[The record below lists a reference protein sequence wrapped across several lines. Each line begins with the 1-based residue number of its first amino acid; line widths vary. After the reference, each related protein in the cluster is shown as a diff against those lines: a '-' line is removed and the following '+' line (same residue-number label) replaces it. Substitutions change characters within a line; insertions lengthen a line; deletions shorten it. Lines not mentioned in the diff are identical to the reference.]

1 MMWNG
6 FMIKR
11 IKKKK
16 HFRLPCEKPTGVSR
30 SVNSFG
36 LPLGFVHVVR
46 PARLPAHVPRAFL
59 ENESWRNLTWRAS
72 SKTSKNMNV
81 WTLFPHC
88 PVGDIV
94 LVCQE
99 AGVRWVWYII
109 WNQCD
114 SFIYLNLIV
123 KNRKIIIERYFKW
136 WWLLY
141 KHGFC
146 VSGGIESLVGHPTV
160 PQQLPLKPPPPP
172 HVTLLHKPPYSHRE
186 ITNHRQTSW

>member
-1 MMWNG
+1 VWEAHRSFSIREG
-6 FMIKR
+6 GCVWEFIWIAAGLCPRCAARPPASARPSSLFGKR
-11 IKKKK
+11 VLK
-16 HFRLPCEKPTGVSR
+16 
-30 SVNSFG
+30 
-36 LPLGFVHVVR
+36 
-46 PARLPAHVPRAFL
+46 
-59 ENESWRNLTWRAS
+59 WNLTWRAS

-160 PQQLPLKPPPPP
+160 PQQLPLKPPP